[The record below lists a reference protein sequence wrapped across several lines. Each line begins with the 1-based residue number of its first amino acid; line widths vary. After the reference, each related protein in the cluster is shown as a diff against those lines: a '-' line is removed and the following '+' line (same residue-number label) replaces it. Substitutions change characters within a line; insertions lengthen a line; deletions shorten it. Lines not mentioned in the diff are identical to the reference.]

1 MVYQSFSKFLKI
13 LHWLT
18 AVFEKRPNLFSIFES
33 FRIFR
38 GNHNCMCIVDVCLPS
53 TLSSSQVIVKLFPQT
68 PLMDAAVVGRLVRG
82 RYYHHRCSCCCFCC
96 CHFVWQQR
104 NAFFDGV
111 CHFLYRSLTV
121 NNTRT
126 PECNQSP
133 SLLSFT
139 KKKKQ
144 NWLNAIN
151 NQFLIFI
158 SVPKLNVFVN
168 KNCDNTHTTGRI

>member
-18 AVFEKRPNLFSIFES
+18 AVFEKRPNLFSSFES

-38 GNHNCMCIVDVCLPS
+38 GNHNCMCIVDVCLPDCCLQRCRHRKS
-53 TLSSSQVIVKLFPQT
+53 SLSFFPN
-68 PLMDAAVVGRLVRG
+68 AADGRGVGRLVRG
-82 RYYHHRCSCCCFCC
+82 RYYHHRCSCCC

-126 PECNQSP
+126 PECNQRP

-139 KKKKQ
+139 KKT
-144 NWLNAIN
+144 
-151 NQFLIFI
+151 
-158 SVPKLNVFVN
+158 KLA
-168 KNCDNTHTTGRI
+168 